1 MRWCTDKNRTRV
13 GVVWQAMW
21 FVLLGVLVAV
31 SSAAG
36 LAGAKTISATLAN
49 PDFKQVLATG
59 HRGAPLH
66 APENTIPS
74 FQQAVE
80 FGADIIETDVRITRD
95 GHFVIFH
102 DDTVTRLTGE
112 TGTIEERTLAEVR
125 QLEIQLAEFPNFP
138 KQKVLTLE
146 EALRYLHGRVITYL
160 DHKTGPVA
168 KLAQEVLRL
177 QATDHAYI
185 VVRTPQAAREA
196 RAVSPALH
204 LMAAITAEE
213 PESLIDLFLPLR
225 PTLFEL
231 PPVYLTPENVER
243 LRGQG
248 IRVFTNAMGAET
260 ERPYVTYQYLLYR
273 GADIIQTDHL
283 DQLVPYLHIFNATR
297 GAGQKPSTE
306 PLDPGSLH

>member
-1 MRWCTDKNRTRV
+1 
-13 GVVWQAMW
+13 MW

-36 LAGAKTISATLAN
+36 LAGAQTISATLAN

-138 KQKVLTLE
+138 KQKVLMLE

-168 KLAQEVLRL
+168 KLAQQVLRL